1 MKTGL
6 GSVPEQ
12 GRALLR
18 GGWWLLVLSAFAV
31 ALALR
36 HAVVEP
42 AEFAH
47 GCDPNPWT
55 GWCAPRTLLLQTFVE
70 QRVGW
75 LALAA
80 GVGALCSRRAPRLQ
94 RWLVRVALVCG
105 CAGLILYSY
114 EPSAVGVL
122 LAALSLI
129 GMPNRSSP

>member
-1 MKTGL
+1 M
-6 GSVPEQ
+6 PD
-12 GRALLR
+12 RALPH
-18 GGWWLLVLSAFAV
+18 GGWWLLVLVAFAV

-36 HAVVEP
+36 HTVVEP
-42 AEFAH
+42 AALAH
-47 GCDPNPWT
+47 GCDPNPWA

-70 QRVGW
+70 QRIGW

-80 GVGALCSRRAPRLQ
+80 GIAASCLRRAPRLQ
-94 RWLVRVALVCG
+94 RWLVGVALACG

-129 GMPNRSSP
+129 GMRNRSSP